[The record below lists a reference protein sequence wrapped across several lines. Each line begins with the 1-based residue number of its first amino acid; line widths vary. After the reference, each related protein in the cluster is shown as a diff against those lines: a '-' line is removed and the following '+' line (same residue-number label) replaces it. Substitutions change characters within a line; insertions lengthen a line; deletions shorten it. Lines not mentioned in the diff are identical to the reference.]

1 MIDINTQMETPA
13 GFGTFQYGMD
23 GGKLV
28 FRINQKNINY
38 DYLEVKERC
47 MTDLDGNS
55 ALFYFFK
62 EELPIR

>member
-1 MIDINTQMETPA
+1 MIDINTQLVTPA
-13 GFGTFQYGMD
+13 GLGTFQFGME

-47 MTDLDGNS
+47 MTDIDGNS
-55 ALFYFFK
+55 CLFYFYK
-62 EELPIR
+62 EELK